1 MNSESGKLD
10 GKENQK
16 EENLMA
22 IQFDGIKNERPIICT
37 SMLHFSSLLWL
48 ENDENVISY
57 FDPQMSLVAPHEGTD
72 YSIPIHVWVRRVSDR
87 PAFIGI
93 VDAETE
99 QLFER
104 HPEVLANV
112 REHARSINAEYVP
125 IRKSD
130 SMPVWKLR
138 PFRQDLDL
146 WEFVE
151 TQPKQEKLLSTLILT
166 E

>member
-1 MNSESGKLD
+1 
-10 GKENQK
+10 
-16 EENLMA
+16 MA
-22 IQFDGIKNERPIICT
+22 IQFDGIKNERPITCT

-48 ENDENVISY
+48 EKDDRIISY

-72 YSIPIHVWVRRVSDR
+72 YSIQIHIWATRVSDR

-93 VDAETE
+93 VDTETE
-99 QLFER
+99 QLFGR

-112 REHARSINAEYVP
+112 VEHVRSINAEYVP
-125 IRKSD
+125 VRESD
-130 SMPVWKLR
+130 MMPVWRLR

-151 TQPKQEKLLSTLILT
+151 IQPKREKLLSTLILT